1 MVGVVERDERA
12 FNGRAARKRST
23 GWRKRF
29 LVLGLALGL
38 QVGLLS
44 LAVFIGV
51 MDPPAPKT
59 GKLKLAPGSKALQRE
74 QQAATEAQLAQLNR
88 IQQESL
94 NQLTEPMLEAMQAEV
109 PVAAFKPVQS
119 VQAMG
124 AMLTT
129 GGMFQGATG
138 ALMDG
143 LTAES
148 LPPPEPVSFL
158 GESLNAKRIV
168 LLLDVSGSVKTKMER
183 AGISMNQL
191 REEVH
196 RFVDQLGPNHLFG
209 IIQFTRKWDPFREE
223 LLPATEAVRAQARDW
238 INQSFRTTGTSGRGW
253 TGGYPNGIEAVL
265 QAAFAM
271 DPQIDEL
278 FVVSDADFQRTPP
291 GGGGQD
297 VPWPELRQFTKSL
310 QQQSIGEAR
319 LRLLCFYP
327 PESAL
332 PDLRA
337 WAREN
342 GPGSVRIIE

>member
-1 MVGVVERDERA
+1 MRE
-12 FNGRAARKRST
+12 GRSHRESGATGKRPAA
-23 GWRKRF
+23 WRKRL
-29 LVLGLALGL
+29 LVVGLAAGI

-51 MDPPAPKT
+51 MDPPRPQEA
-59 GKLKLAPGSKALQRE
+59 KLKLGPASKALQRE
-74 QQAATEAQLAQLNR
+74 REATVEAQLAQLNR
-88 IQQESL
+88 MQQASL
-94 NQLTEPMLEAMQAEV
+94 NQLSEPILEAMQADL
-109 PVAAFKPVQS
+109 PVAAFTPVQA

-124 AMLTT
+124 AMLPA
-129 GGMFQGATG
+129 GSLFQDASG
-138 ALMDG
+138 ALTDG
-143 LTAES
+143 LEADT

-158 GESLNAKRIV
+158 GETLTAKRLV

-223 LLPATEAVRAQARDW
+223 LLPATEAVRAEAREW
-238 INQSFRTTGTSGRGW
+238 IDTSFRTTGTSGRNW
-253 TGGYPNGIEAVL
+253 TGGTPNGIEAVL

-271 DPQIDEL
+271 DPQLDEV
-278 FVVSDADFQRTPP
+278 FIVSDGDFQRTPA

-297 VPWPELRQFTKSL
+297 VPWPELRAFTKSL

-342 GPGSVRIIE
+342 GPGSVRIVE

>member
-1 MVGVVERDERA
+1 VNRGGDKTD
-12 FNGRAARKRST
+12 RAAGGGRSAA
-23 GWRKRF
+23 WRKRL
-29 LVLGLALGL
+29 LVVGLALGF

-51 MDPPAPKT
+51 MDPPLPQAA
-59 GKLKLAPGSKALQRE
+59 KLKLAPGSQALQRE
-74 QQAATEAQLAQLNR
+74 QQAAMEAQLAQLSR
-88 IQQESL
+88 IQQDSL
-94 NQLTEPMLEAMQAEV
+94 NALAEPILEAMQADL
-109 PVAAFKPVQS
+109 PVAALQPVQS

-124 AMLTT
+124 AMLPM
-129 GGMFQGATG
+129 GSLFQDATG
-138 ALMDG
+138 ALTDG
-143 LTAES
+143 LETDT
-148 LPPPEPVSFL
+148 LPPPDPVSFL
-158 GESLNAKRIV
+158 GETLNAKRLV

-191 REEVH
+191 RQEVH

-223 LLPATEAVRAQARDW
+223 LLPATEAVRAQAREW
-238 INQSFRTTGTSGRGW
+238 IDASFRTTGTGGRNW
-253 TGGYPNGIEAVL
+253 TGGQPNGIEAVL

-271 DPQIDEL
+271 DPQVDEV
-278 FVVSDADFQRTPP
+278 FVVSDGDFQRTPP

-332 PDLRA
+332 SDLRA

-342 GPGSVRIIE
+342 GPGSVRIVESP